1 MAEGTSMAIFSNPR
15 TTLREPKRKRD
26 TGLDIFGLG
35 SEDDVDLTV
44 TPSVGDEDSETGSG
58 KLFLPFFAERGDGG
72 ISHNSVP
79 EGRYVNCLK
88 KRLCESIPDSTW
100 RLTREI
106 GMPKSTSILLPAD
119 AQQTITRQVSSA
131 ADTTS

>member
-1 MAEGTSMAIFSNPR
+1 MATSSNPR
-15 TTLREPKRKRD
+15 TPLREPNRKRG

-35 SEDDVDLTV
+35 SDDDVDLTV

-58 KLFLPFFAERGDGG
+58 KLFLPIFAERGDGG

-88 KRLCESIPDSTW
+88 KGLCESIPDQTW
-100 RLTREI
+100 RFTTEI
-106 GMPKSTSILLPAD
+106 GMPESTPILLPAD
-119 AQQTITRQVSSA
+119 AQQRITRQVSSA
-131 ADTTS
+131 A